1 MPQHVGPLYRLSGLV
16 TSIRR
21 SLAVL
26 AATLALCAIGPP
38 NAIARAELPLR
49 LPAAGELLHTVAVRS
64 APRPA
69 ARIVRVLRRFRADAQ
84 FQIVLAVGS
93 RQGADGAWWYRIS
106 LPGRPNGARGWVPAD
121 ATDVKPVRNR
131 IVVRLGARKLEVR
144 RLRDGKLLLRTT
156 AAVGTAGS
164 PTPLGR
170 DFYVQSAFVPTDP
183 FYGTFALETTAY
195 AGVTDWPTNVVGIHG
210 TNRPELLGRA
220 VSHGCVRVSNDV
232 ARRLARLAPLGTPI
246 DVVR

>member
-1 MPQHVGPLYRLSGLV
+1 
-16 TSIRR
+16 
-21 SLAVL
+21 VL
-26 AATLALCAIGPP
+26 P
-38 NAIARAELPLR
+38 
-49 LPAAGELLHTVAVRS
+49 
-64 APRPA
+64 
-69 ARIVRVLRRFRADAQ
+69 RFRAEAQ
-84 FQIVLAVGS
+84 FQIVLALGS

-121 ATDVKPVRNR
+121 AAEVRPVRNR
-131 IVVRLGARKLEVR
+131 IVVRLDARRLEVR

-156 AAVGTAGS
+156 AAVGAVGS

-195 AGVTDWPTNVVGIHG
+195 ARVTDWPTNVVGIHG
-210 TNRPELLGRA
+210 TNRPELLGRP
-220 VSHGCVRVSNDV
+220 VSHGCVRVSNDA

>member
-1 MPQHVGPLYRLSGLV
+1 VASF
-16 TSIRR
+16 RR
-21 SLAVL
+21 SLAVFV
-26 AATLALCAIGPP
+26 ATLALCASGAP
-38 NAIARAELPLR
+38 NATARTELPLR
-49 LPAAGELLHTVAVRS
+49 LPAAGELLHTVEVRS
-64 APRPA
+64 APRRA

-106 LPGRPNGARGWVPAD
+106 LPGRPNGAHGWVPAD
-121 ATDVKPVRNR
+121 ATDVEPVRNR
-131 IVVRLGARKLEVR
+131 IVVRRDARKLEVR

-156 AAVGTAGS
+156 AAVGAAGS

-195 AGVTDWPTNVVGIHG
+195 ARVTDWPTNVVGIHG

-220 VSHGCVRVSNDV
+220 VSHGCVRVSNEV
-232 ARRLARLAPLGTPI
+232 AGRLTRLAPLGTPI
-246 DVVR
+246 DIVR